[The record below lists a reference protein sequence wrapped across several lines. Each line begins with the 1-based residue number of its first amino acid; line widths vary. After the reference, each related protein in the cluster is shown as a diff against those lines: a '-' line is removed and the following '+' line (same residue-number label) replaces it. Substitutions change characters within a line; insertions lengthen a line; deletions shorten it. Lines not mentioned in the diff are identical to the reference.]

1 MRLRLAAGQC
11 DAHDRGRGS
20 WRGRVSRP
28 GRPGDRSPQQAQGV
42 RAPGRGPRHRGREPR
57 ARLQARPPQLRHR
70 GADPARPRALLHPR
84 ADQQPDEAGGPRGL
98 WAGDRGARPD
108 RHDAVGREPLLPR
121 PPAGQT
127 RPPAHPLTVAEFQS
141 SPRAPR
147 QVRVA
152 VLVARYHEAVTSR
165 LLAEARP
172 GTRATKRPRRR
183 SPRPTSWPS
192 SAVQRPETKA
202 RARAVQLLYA
212 WELSGRPSIATLV
225 SRLAGGFGHM
235 PEGFDRG
242 ADLAAKAIAG
252 LPEFDRRV
260 ADAAE
265 HWRLDRVGVV
275 EKSILRLALAELAE
289 GATPPRVV
297 IDEAVKLAHWFAG
310 AKAPAFVNGVLD
322 AVARDYGAL

>member
-1 MRLRLAAGQC
+1 
-11 DAHDRGRGS
+11 
-20 WRGRVSRP
+20 
-28 GRPGDRSPQQAQGV
+28 
-42 RAPGRGPRHRGREPR
+42 
-57 ARLQARPPQLRHR
+57 
-70 GADPARPRALLHPR
+70 
-84 ADQQPDEAGGPRGL
+84 
-98 WAGDRGARPD
+98 
-108 RHDAVGREPLLPR
+108 
-121 PPAGQT
+121 
-127 RPPAHPLTVAEFQS
+127 
-141 SPRAPR
+141 
-147 QVRVA
+147 
-152 VLVARYHEAVTSR
+152 
-165 LLAEARP
+165 
-172 GTRATKRPRRR
+172 
-183 SPRPTSWPS
+183 
-192 SAVQRPETKA
+192 VQRPETKA

-289 GATPPRVV
+289 GSTPPRVV

-322 AVARDYGAL
+322 AVAREYGAL